1 MEDVRSQEG
10 LIHAGQA
17 DAAAQQQPSPQQQQ
31 QQGQAQDYQQ
41 CRELLEQKDA
51 EIELLQKKLE
61 HYRSWLSSLQG
72 QTQHKDPQVIKNAR
86 RLYIGG
92 VPEGAREVGG
102 CMLSS
107 IAAAKASKS

>member
-1 MEDVRSQEG
+1 MEEARSHEG

-17 DAAAQQQPSPQQQQ
+17 DAAPQQQPSTQQQQ
-31 QQGQAQDYQQ
+31 QQGQGQAQDYQQ

-72 QTQHKDPQVIKNAR
+72 QMQHKDPQVIKNAR

-92 VPEGAREVGG
+92 VPDRAREVGG
-102 CMLSS
+102 VCCPLQQR
-107 IAAAKASKS
+107 